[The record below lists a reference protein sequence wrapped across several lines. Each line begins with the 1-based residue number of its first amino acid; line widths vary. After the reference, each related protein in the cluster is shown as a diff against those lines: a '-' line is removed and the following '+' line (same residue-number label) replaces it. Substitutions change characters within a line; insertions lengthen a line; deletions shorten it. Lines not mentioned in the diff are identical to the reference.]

1 MKVELDRLEG
11 DFAVLLF
18 DGSEVVVPRSWLP
31 VGTVEGTALV
41 IRIEPDVDSMTA
53 GKVDASLS
61 RLKDDDVSG
70 EGLEL

>member
-11 DFAVLLF
+11 DFAVLLY

-31 VGTVEGTALV
+31 VGTAEGTALV
-41 IRIEPDVDSMTA
+41 IRIEPDGESTTA
-53 GKVDASLS
+53 GQVEASLS
-61 RLKDDDVSG
+61 RLQDEDVSG